1 MHPAYRSSA
10 RPLLRVA
17 GVLLAL
23 LLILSACDALGGLG
37 SSPTPRGTT
46 RPAATPT
53 ATPAPSLPAG
63 AVILEVRNRQF
74 STDVIEGVAG
84 VPTLVYFTNHDD
96 MNHNLTV
103 YRNASLDLELFS
115 GEIFSGPDATVIY
128 EIPAQPAGVY
138 YFACYVVPSMHGQFI
153 VR

>member
-1 MHPAYRSSA
+1 MHHAYRSSA

-23 LLILSACDALGGLG
+23 LLVLTACDALGNVDGT
-37 SSPTPRGTT
+37 PTPRGSA
-46 RPAATPT
+46 RPAATPQPT
-53 ATPAPSLPAG
+53 AEPSLPPG
-63 AVILEVRNRQF
+63 AVVLEVRDRQF
-74 STDVIEGVAG
+74 STSVIEGVAG

-103 YRNASLDLELFS
+103 YRNASLDAELFR

-128 EIPAQPAGVY
+128 EIPAQPAGTY

>member
-23 LLILSACDALGGLG
+23 LLVLTACDALGGAG
-37 SSPTPRGTT
+37 SSPSPRGTT

-63 AVILEVRNRQF
+63 AVVLEVSNRQF
-74 STDVIEGVAG
+74 STSIIEGVAG

-96 MNHNLTV
+96 ENHNLTV
-103 YRNASLDLELFS
+103 YRNASLDLELFR

-128 EIPAQPAGVY
+128 EIPAQPAGTY

>member
-10 RPLLRVA
+10 RPPLRVA

-23 LLILSACDALGGLG
+23 LLVLTSCDALGNVGG
-37 SSPTPRGTT
+37 TPTPRGSA
-46 RPAATPT
+46 RPAATPRPT
-53 ATPAPSLPAG
+53 AEPSLPPG
-63 AVILEVRNRQF
+63 AVVLEVRNRQF

-103 YRNASLDLELFS
+103 YRNASLDLELFR
-115 GEIFSGPDATVIY
+115 GEIFSGPDATVVY
-128 EIPAQPAGVY
+128 EIPAQPAGTY
-138 YFACYVVPSMHGQFI
+138 YFACYVVPSMHGQLI
-153 VR
+153 VH

>member
-1 MHPAYRSSA
+1 MHPAYRSPA
-10 RPLLRVA
+10 RPPLRVA

-23 LLILSACDALGGLG
+23 LLMLTACDALGNVGG
-37 SSPTPRGTT
+37 TPTPRGSA
-46 RPAATPT
+46 RPSATARPT
-53 ATPAPSLPAG
+53 AEPSLPPG
-63 AVILEVRNRQF
+63 AVVLEVRNRQY
-74 STDVIEGVAG
+74 STTVIEGVAG

-96 MNHNLTV
+96 MNHNLTL
-103 YRNASLDLELFS
+103 YRNASLDLVLFQ

>member
-1 MHPAYRSSA
+1 
-10 RPLLRVA
+10 VA

-23 LLILSACDALGGLG
+23 LVLLTACDALGGAG
-37 SSPTPRGTT
+37 SSPTPRGSA

-53 ATPAPSLPAG
+53 ETPAPSLPAG
-63 AVILEVRNRQF
+63 AVVLEVRNRQF
-74 STDVIEGVAG
+74 STDVIQGVAG

-103 YRNASLDLELFS
+103 YRNASLDLELFR
-115 GEIFSGPDATVIY
+115 GEIFSGPDATVVY
-128 EIPAQPAGVY
+128 EIPAQPAGTY
-138 YFACYVVPSMHGQFI
+138 YFACYVVPSMHGQFV

>member
-1 MHPAYRSSA
+1 MRLAYRPSA
-10 RPLLRVA
+10 LPLLRAA

-23 LLILSACDALGGLG
+23 LVMLTACDALGGTG
-37 SSPTPRGTT
+37 SSPTPRGSA
-46 RPAATPT
+46 RPSASARPT
-53 ATPAPSLPAG
+53 AEPSLPPG
-63 AVILEVRNRQF
+63 AVVLEVRNRQF

-103 YRNASLDLELFS
+103 YRNASLDLELFR
-115 GEIFSGPDATVIY
+115 GEIFSGPDATVVY
-128 EIPAQPAGVY
+128 EIPAQPAGTY